1 LSGHMQH
8 MLMAAFSFIQYHIN
22 LSYKLA
28 VDTKLVNMNDIRLLL

>member
-1 LSGHMQH
+1 
-8 MLMAAFSFIQYHIN
+8 MLVIPQYHIN